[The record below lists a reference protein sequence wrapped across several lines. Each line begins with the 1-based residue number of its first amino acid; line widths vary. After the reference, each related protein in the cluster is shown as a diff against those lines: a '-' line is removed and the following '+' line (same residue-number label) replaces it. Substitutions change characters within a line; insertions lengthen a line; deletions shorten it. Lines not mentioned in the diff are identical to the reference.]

1 MRILIALAFALGLTF
16 QLSFASC
23 ATVPETGTNCK
34 LRPSCMKYLKTIR
47 KRVYREWMP
56 ASHVQSGTVTVSFR
70 VDLQG
75 HFTDIRVLRSDSEDL
90 AASCKQAMR
99 DATKIPP
106 VPEALSFLVQKELRA
121 TFAFER
127 PSP

>member
-23 ATVPETGTNCK
+23 ATVPETGTNCR
-34 LRPSCMKYLKTIR
+34 LRPSCLKYLKTIR
-47 KRVYREWMP
+47 KRVYREWKP
-56 ASHVQSGTVTVSFR
+56 ASSVQSGTVTMSFR
-70 VDLQG
+70 IDPQG
-75 HFTDIRVLRSDSEDL
+75 HFSDIRVVRSDSEGL
-90 AASCKQAMR
+90 SASCKQAMQ

-106 VPEALSFLVQKELRA
+106 VPEALSFLVQKKLVA
-121 TFAFER
+121 TFGYER